1 MSDTWP
7 NAARGTEETG
17 IRRAAVIGAGSMGAG
32 IAAQFANAGI
42 PVDLLD
48 LPGIGPQNRNAP
60 AEAGVTR
67 QLGIGGFTVPEAA
80 ALVRPGNVEDH
91 LGRLSAADWII
102 EAVVENAALKKDLYA
117 RIALHRKPDAIVSS
131 NTSTLLRGTLT
142 SEMSDDVAS
151 HFLITHFFNPPRHM
165 ELLEVVADPDVPDE
179 IVERVHRAGRAVLG
193 KTTVACFD
201 TPGFIA
207 NRIGCYWM
215 AVAAI
220 EAERHALRVEE
231 ADAVLAVFGVPRTG
245 IFGLLDLVGLDLVPP
260 VWGSLAHSLPAH
272 DAIHRHD
279 LSTHPIVLRQ
289 LEAGRLGRKSGD
301 GFFRNDKTGTREA
314 LDLEIGEYRPL
325 ALVAAADLPAAGR
338 DPKALIDAA
347 GRYGDYAW
355 SVFSHLVVYA
365 AETVEEIAQSADAL
379 DTAVSLGYG
388 WRQGPFALAERV
400 GLSDIAAR
408 LAAEGRRVPVEL
420 QRAALRGTFLINGQ
434 LTAEGRRAPRI
445 IQETPVA
452 RLEDAG
458 DGIGIFRLTSK
469 MGVIGPETFDVLE
482 AALDKAGG
490 DLRALVIAG
499 ETRRAF
505 SAGVNLRHFL
515 SLMDRAD
522 ALDAFLERGQ
532 RAYERLRLAP
542 VPVVAAVRGLALGGG
557 CELMLH
563 CDAVVAHVETR
574 IGLPEAT
581 LGILPGWGGCTR
593 MLDRCLSLGAADPT
607 AAAARAFTIL
617 RAGTVAANAREA
629 QSIGYLDRTAAIA
642 MHLDD
647 VERVAIEMANRMAE
661 GYRAPEPAAISL
673 AGGAAA
679 AMLMAGVP
687 PLSDTDADWHE
698 TVGRDMAAVLTGQPG
713 GEAPWSAAPSQMH
726 VLERAAVLRM
736 VGRPQTRAAIDRIVA

>member
-7 NAARGTEETG
+7 NAARGAEETG

-32 IAAQFANAGI
+32 IASQFANAGI
-42 PVDLLD
+42 PVELLD
-48 LPGIGPQNRNAP
+48 LPGTRPENRNAL
-60 AEAGVTR
+60 AEAGVAR
-67 QLGIGGFTVPEAA
+67 QLAIGGFTVPEAA
-80 ALVRPGNVEDH
+80 ALVRPGNVEEN

-117 RIALHRKPDAIVSS
+117 RIAGHRKPDAIVSS
-131 NTSTLLRGTLT
+131 NTSTLLRDTLT
-142 SEMSDDVAS
+142 SDMPNDVAS

-165 ELLEVVADPDVPDE
+165 ELLEVIAGPDVPDE
-179 IVERVHRAGRAVLG
+179 IVGRVHEAGRAVLG

-220 EAERHALRVEE
+220 EAERHGLRVEE
-231 ADAVLAVFGVPRTG
+231 ADAVLAAFGVPRTG
-245 IFGLLDLVGLDLVPP
+245 IFGLLDLVGLDLIPP
-260 VWGSLAHSLPAH
+260 VWGSLARSLPAH
-272 DAIHRHD
+272 DAIQRHD
-279 LSTHPIVLRQ
+279 LSTHPTVLRQ

-301 GFFRNDKTGTREA
+301 GFFRKDKTGAREA
-314 LDLEIGEYRPL
+314 LDLVTGEYRPF
-325 ALVAAADLPAAGR
+325 APVAADDLPAAGR
-338 DPKALIDAA
+338 DPKALIDAG
-347 GRYGDYAW
+347 GRHGDYAW
-355 SVFSHLVVYA
+355 SVFSHLVTYA
-365 AETVEEIAQSADAL
+365 AETVYEIAQGAEAL

-388 WRQGPFALAERV
+388 WRHGPFALAERV

-420 QRAALRGTFLINGQ
+420 QRAALRGTFLVNGQ
-434 LTAEGRRAPRI
+434 LSAEVHRAPRI
-445 IQETPVA
+445 LQETPVA

-458 DGIGIFRLTSK
+458 DGIGIIRLTSK

-482 AALDKAGG
+482 AALDGAGG
-490 DLRALVIAG
+490 EFRALVIAG
-499 ETRRAF
+499 ATRRAF

-515 SLMDRAD
+515 NLMDRPN

-532 RAYERLRLAP
+532 RTYERLRLAP
-542 VPVVAAVRGLALGGG
+542 VPVVSALKGLALGGG

-593 MLDRCLSLGAADPT
+593 MLDRCLALETADP
-607 AAAARAFTIL
+607 AAAVARAFTIL
-617 RAGTVAANAREA
+617 QAGTVAANAREA
-629 QSIGYLDRTAAIA
+629 QGVGYLDRAAEIV
-642 MHLDD
+642 MHPDD
-647 VERVAIEMANRMAE
+647 VERVAIETANWMAQ
-661 GYRAPEPAAISL
+661 GYQAPEPPAIPL
-673 AGGAAA
+673 AGGAVAA
-679 AMLMAGVP
+679 ALVAGVP
-687 PLSDTDADWHE
+687 PLSDMDPDWQT
-698 TVGRDMAAVLTGQPG
+698 TVARDMAGVLTGAAG
-713 GEAPWSAAPSQMH
+713 GEVPWSASVPQMH
-726 VLERAAVLRM
+726 ALERAAVLRM